1 MEKRLRA
8 IESSCARALVIV
20 SCFAAL
26 AIGSE
31 VADAAEYNQ
40 RPFLGAGQNAKVQR
54 AISGG
59 RSVVGQQNGA
69 GNNVINP
76 NKTVVNTDCGKLS
89 VGGVKTTG
97 KPGERL
103 PRENI
108 TVVKEV
114 INAPT
119 NCGVRSRTR

>member
-1 MEKRLRA
+1 MKKSLSA
-8 IESSCARALVIV
+8 IESRLARALVIA

-26 AIGSE
+26 AVGSQ
-31 VADAAEYNQ
+31 VAEAAEYNQ
-40 RPFLGAGQNAKVQR
+40 RPFLGSGQNAKVQR

-59 RSVVGQQNGA
+59 RSTVGQQKGV
-69 GNNVINP
+69 GGNVINP

-119 NCGVRSRTR
+119 NCGAKSRAR

>member
-1 MEKRLRA
+1 MKKSSNA
-8 IESSCARALVIV
+8 IESGLVRTLVIAG
-20 SCFAAL
+20 CFAAL
-26 AIGSE
+26 AVGSE
-31 VADAAEYNQ
+31 AADAAEYNQ

-59 RSVVGQQNGA
+59 RSTIGQQNGA

-119 NCGVRSRTR
+119 NCGARSRAR

>member
-1 MEKRLRA
+1 MTKTFCSLERN
-8 IESSCARALVIV
+8 IARIV
-20 SCFAAL
+20 ML
-26 AIGSE
+26 ACGV
-31 VADAAEYNQ
+31 VAFIVTDQTVSAAEYNQ

-54 AISGG
+54 AISGS
-59 RSVVGQQNGA
+59 RSTIGQQNGA

-119 NCGVRSRTR
+119 NCGAKSRAR

>member
-1 MEKRLRA
+1 MMKT
-8 IESSCARALVIV
+8 SH
-20 SCFAAL
+20 
-26 AIGSE
+26 AIGRNIARIVVLAGGIAAF
-31 VADAAEYNQ
+31 VATDLTASAAEYNQ
-40 RPFLGAGQNAKVQR
+40 RPFLGSGQNAKVQR

-59 RSVVGQQNGA
+59 RSIVGQQKGA
-69 GNNVINP
+69 GGNVINP

-119 NCGVRSRTR
+119 NCGAKSRAR